1 MTTDTLDLRPRIAA
15 HLKQAGE
22 ATQADIIKA
31 LGMADFP
38 SRVTKELNAMRT
50 DALLEAERKGK
61 GPDLTYWL
69 TTSDAPQKKPS
80 PAPLVTAKGDQ
91 TRRNEMMRI
100 IDGRRMEDAIAVS
113 TMAETLKCTKE
124 GVMHLLRHAEA
135 TGLARRIHEKG
146 GKRGSWIYD
155 PRTPVPPQRTTQH
168 AMDTQPAEV
177 NITGSDASA
186 NLESPLVEGIAVQP
200 NPAPVPAVIPSAAP
214 VAVDDT
220 QPEQAP
226 PAPVADEAAERVNDS
241 LPTDTES
248 LSVPPPQYDPD
259 HVAFVTISVPD
270 DTHRLLRIIG
280 EIRLAIGDTEGRIT
294 YTDVPGAVR
303 AHIEALEEGV
313 RVRDALIDR
322 TVAALDPFGKA
333 EGVSVVA
340 YAEDAAWTIR
350 MQSAELD
357 QIRAL
362 LAERVSGYV
371 DPSDLRESEL
381 AANAATMIDD
391 AADKLSSY
399 QTELANK
406 TALVNKL
413 EHLLQSARN
422 EAEHLRHHANQHGA
436 DMVNHPPHY
445 QGKVEC
451 IDAIETALGAE
462 GFAAYCRGNA
472 IKYAFRAGRKGPGE
486 QDLAK
491 ARWYL
496 DRVIP

>member
-1 MTTDTLDLRPRIAA
+1 MTADTLDLRPRIAA

-69 TTSDAPQKKPS
+69 ATSDAPPKKPS

-100 IDGRRMEDAIAVS
+100 IDGRCMEDAIAVS

-186 NLESPLVEGIAVQP
+186 NLESPLAEGIAVQP
-200 NPAPVPAVIPSAAP
+200 NPAPAPAAIPSAAP
-214 VAVDDT
+214 VAVDEIEHDD
-220 QPEQAP
+220 EMP
-226 PAPVADEAAERVNDS
+226 PADASLLALANGMLSDRLARVAHVLRGSGLEALKNLNDGAD
-241 LPTDTES
+241 L
-248 LSVPPPQYDPD
+248 Q
-259 HVAFVTISVPD
+259 VAAAAVTGAYQMALADLQVHTGKIADLEHKVRMQD
-270 DTHRLLRIIG
+270 ADLFK
-280 EIRLAIGDTEGRIT
+280 IRKAIGDDGRLSLHELP
-294 YTDVPGAVR
+294 DAVR

-313 RVRDALIDR
+313 RVR
-322 TVAALDPFGKA
+322 
-333 EGVSVVA
+333 
-340 YAEDAAWTIR
+340 
-350 MQSAELD
+350 
-357 QIRAL
+357 
-362 LAERVSGYV
+362 AERVSGYV

-391 AADKLSSY
+391 AADKLSAY
-399 QTELANK
+399 ETELANQ

-472 IKYAFRAGRKGPGE
+472 IKYAFRAGRKGPGQ

-496 DRVIP
+496 DRAIP